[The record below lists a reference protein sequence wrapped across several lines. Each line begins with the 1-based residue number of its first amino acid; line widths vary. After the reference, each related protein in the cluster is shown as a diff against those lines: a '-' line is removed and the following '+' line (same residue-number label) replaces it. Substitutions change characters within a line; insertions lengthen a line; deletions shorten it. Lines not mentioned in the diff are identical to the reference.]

1 MEKKYINFVLTGDK
15 NYIIPITVAITSIL
29 INMDKSRICRFFLFT
44 TDFNESDINII
55 QKLKKKYN
63 FELINIDMNNYKD
76 FFDKMDI
83 STFKNKYISL
93 ATYYRLLMFKI
104 LPEDVDK
111 CFYIDGDMIVYTD
124 LLNIYDNLTEDKL
137 AAVVVEPLAMQHRK
151 SILSHCYE
159 IEDFKNFQKDALK
172 YPYFN
177 AGFFL
182 VNIKLAKELNIFEK
196 MFDFLN
202 RHPNPPYAD
211 QDILNAIIGQKYS
224 NLINYLEPS
233 YNIFCDIDYEQ
244 PFNDALYN
252 EEIIKKSFKNP
263 KVYHY
268 AGANKPWIN
277 TKVANYY
284 DIWWKYLKLSPY
296 RKMKNPK
303 KNKIIG
309 VIENDRYKI
318 YKILF
323 IKIIFKKKPRK
334 ENKPTKSNIDT
345 IGWWI
350 PIKSLRDSI
359 RNIYMNI
366 KNNLNQSN
374 SRIDN
379 LYPFIENGYSDIHKK
394 FDDLYTYVENR
405 LSDFHNSVKNMILSS
420 SIHPKIFTK
429 YLNVNKNKDVVLIAT
444 GPTLNNYIPIR
455 NCVNV
460 GVNHAFK
467 YNKVDLDYLFI
478 QDNKAL
484 TYNELKDSVN
494 YGISKCIKF
503 YGIISDREIER
514 TIPKKIY
521 ENSDCNIYIVERAWT
536 PFETFNYNISI
547 LPLPSFG
554 SIAFA
559 ALNFIAWTHPKRI
572 FLVGC
577 DCSAGGHF
585 VDNKDTSHYGY
596 MLYGWNQA
604 KLFLSYHYP
613 DIEIISINPIG
624 LKGMFKDIYSKDGK
638 YFDDDGKEFIF

>member
-29 INMDKSRICRFFLFT
+29 INMDKSRICRFFIFT
-44 TDFNESDINII
+44 TDFNESDINTIL
-55 QKLKKKYN
+55 KLKNKYN

-83 STFKNKYISL
+83 SAFKNKYISL

-104 LPEDVDK
+104 LPENVDK

-124 LLNIYDNLTEDKL
+124 LSNIYDNLTEDKL

-211 QDILNAIIGQKYS
+211 QDTLNAIIGQKYS

-252 EEIIKKSFKNP
+252 EEIIKVSFKNP

-323 IKIIFKKKPRK
+323 IKITFKKKPLK
-334 ENKPTKSNIDT
+334 NKPQKSDIDT
-345 IGWWI
+345 IVWCI

-359 RNIYMNI
+359 RNIYYEY

-374 SRIDN
+374 SRINN

-624 LKGMFKDIYSKDGK
+624 LKGMFKDIYSKELK
-638 YFDDDGKEFIF
+638 YFDNDGKEFIF

>member
-1 MEKKYINFVLTGDK
+1 MIKFFQKSETDKYI
-15 NYIIPITVAITSIL
+15 II
-29 INMDKSRICRFFLFT
+29 
-44 TDFNESDINII
+44 
-55 QKLKKKYN
+55 
-63 FELINIDMNNYKD
+63 
-76 FFDKMDI
+76 
-83 STFKNKYISL
+83 
-93 ATYYRLLMFKI
+93 
-104 LPEDVDK
+104 
-111 CFYIDGDMIVYTD
+111 
-124 LLNIYDNLTEDKL
+124 
-137 AAVVVEPLAMQHRK
+137 
-151 SILSHCYE
+151 
-159 IEDFKNFQKDALK
+159 
-172 YPYFN
+172 
-177 AGFFL
+177 
-182 VNIKLAKELNIFEK
+182 
-196 MFDFLN
+196 
-202 RHPNPPYAD
+202 
-211 QDILNAIIGQKYS
+211 
-224 NLINYLEPS
+224 
-233 YNIFCDIDYEQ
+233 
-244 PFNDALYN
+244 
-252 EEIIKKSFKNP
+252 
-263 KVYHY
+263 
-268 AGANKPWIN
+268 
-277 TKVANYY
+277 
-284 DIWWKYLKLSPY
+284 
-296 RKMKNPK
+296 
-303 KNKIIG
+303 
-309 VIENDRYKI
+309 
-318 YKILF
+318 KILF
-323 IKIIFKKKPRK
+323 IKITFKKKP
-334 ENKPTKSNIDT
+334 PKSDIDA
-345 IGWWI
+345 IVWWI

-359 RNIYMNI
+359 RNIYYEY
-366 KNNLNQSN
+366 KNNHNQSN

-379 LYPFIENGYSDIHKK
+379 LYPFIENWYSDIHKK
-394 FDDLYTYVENR
+394 FDDLYTYMENR

-503 YGIISDREIER
+503 YGIISDRDIEI
-514 TIPKKIY
+514 TIAKNIY
-521 ENSDCNIYIVERAWT
+521 ENNDCNIYMVERAAT
-536 PFETFNYNISI
+536 PFDSFNYDISI

-559 ALNFIAWTHPKRI
+559 ALNFILWTHPKRI

-638 YFDDDGKEFIF
+638 YFDNDEKEFII

>member
-29 INMDKSRICRFFLFT
+29 INMDKSRICRFFIFT
-44 TDFNESDINII
+44 TDFNESDINTIL
-55 QKLKKKYN
+55 KLKNKYN

-83 STFKNKYISL
+83 SAFKNKYISL

-104 LPEDVDK
+104 LPENVDK

-124 LLNIYDNLTEDKL
+124 LSNIYDNLTEDKL

-211 QDILNAIIGQKYS
+211 QDTLNAIIGQKYS

-323 IKIIFKKKPRK
+323 IKITFKKKPLK
-334 ENKPTKSNIDT
+334 NKPQKSDIDT
-345 IGWWI
+345 IVWCI

-359 RNIYMNI
+359 RNIYYEY

-374 SRIDN
+374 SRINN

-624 LKGMFKDIYSKDGK
+624 LKGMFKDIYSKELK
-638 YFDDDGKEFIF
+638 YFDNDGKEFIF

>member
-29 INMDKSRICRFFLFT
+29 INMDKSRICRFFIFT
-44 TDFNESDINII
+44 TDFNESDINTIL
-55 QKLKKKYN
+55 KLKNKYN

-104 LPEDVDK
+104 LPENVDK

-124 LLNIYDNLTEDKL
+124 LSNIYDNLTEDKL

-182 VNIKLAKELNIFEK
+182 VNIKLANELNIFEK
-196 MFDFLN
+196 MLDFLN
-202 RHPNPPYAD
+202 RFPNSPYAD
-211 QDILNAIIGQKYS
+211 QDILNAVIGQKYS
-224 NLINYLEPS
+224 ELINYLEPS

-252 EEIIKKSFKNP
+252 EEIIKASFKNP

-303 KNKIIG
+303 KKFIG
-309 VIENDRYKI
+309 VIQNDRYKI

-323 IKIIFKKKPRK
+323 IKITFKKKHRN
-334 ENKPTKSNIDT
+334 NKPQKSDIDT
-345 IGWWI
+345 IVWWI

-359 RNIYMNI
+359 RNIYYEY

-374 SRIDN
+374 SRINN

-547 LPLPSFG
+547 FPLPSFG

>member
-29 INMDKSRICRFFLFT
+29 VNMDKSRICRFFLFT

-224 NLINYLEPS
+224 NLINYLEPL

>member
-29 INMDKSRICRFFLFT
+29 VNMDKSRICRFFLLT

-405 LSDFHNSVKNMILSS
+405 LSDFHNSVKNMILYS

-521 ENSDCNIYIVERAWT
+521 KNSDCNIYIVERAWT

-585 VDNKDTSHYGY
+585 VDNNETSHYGY

>member
-29 INMDKSRICRFFLFT
+29 INMDKSRICRFFIFT
-44 TDFNESDINII
+44 TDFNESDINTIL
-55 QKLKKKYN
+55 KLKNKYN

-104 LPEDVDK
+104 LPENVDK

-124 LLNIYDNLTEDKL
+124 LSNIYDNLTEDKL

-211 QDILNAIIGQKYS
+211 QDTLNAIIGQKYS

-323 IKIIFKKKPRK
+323 IKITFKKKPLK
-334 ENKPTKSNIDT
+334 NKPQKSDIDT
-345 IGWWI
+345 IVWCI

-359 RNIYMNI
+359 RNIYYEY

-374 SRIDN
+374 SRINN

-624 LKGMFKDIYSKDGK
+624 LKGMFKDIYSKELK
-638 YFDDDGKEFIF
+638 YFDNDGKEFIF

>member
-29 INMDKSRICRFFLFT
+29 VNMDKSRICRFFLFT

-405 LSDFHNSVKNMILSS
+405 LSDFYNSVKNMILSS

-521 ENSDCNIYIVERAWT
+521 ENNDCNIYMVERAAT
-536 PFETFNYNISI
+536 PFDSFNYDISI

-554 SIAFA
+554 SIAFD

>member
-29 INMDKSRICRFFLFT
+29 VNMDKSRICRFFLFT

-124 LLNIYDNLTEDKL
+124 LSNIYDNLTEDKL

-224 NLINYLEPS
+224 NLINYLEPL

>member
-29 INMDKSRICRFFLFT
+29 VNMDKSRICRFFLFT

-224 NLINYLEPS
+224 NLINYLEPL

-503 YGIISDREIER
+503 YDIISDREIER

-577 DCSAGGHF
+577 DCSAGGNF

>member
-29 INMDKSRICRFFLFT
+29 VNMDKSRICRFFLFT

>member
-1 MEKKYINFVLTGDK
+1 MIKFFQKSETDKYI
-15 NYIIPITVAITSIL
+15 II
-29 INMDKSRICRFFLFT
+29 
-44 TDFNESDINII
+44 
-55 QKLKKKYN
+55 
-63 FELINIDMNNYKD
+63 
-76 FFDKMDI
+76 
-83 STFKNKYISL
+83 
-93 ATYYRLLMFKI
+93 
-104 LPEDVDK
+104 
-111 CFYIDGDMIVYTD
+111 
-124 LLNIYDNLTEDKL
+124 
-137 AAVVVEPLAMQHRK
+137 
-151 SILSHCYE
+151 
-159 IEDFKNFQKDALK
+159 
-172 YPYFN
+172 
-177 AGFFL
+177 
-182 VNIKLAKELNIFEK
+182 
-196 MFDFLN
+196 
-202 RHPNPPYAD
+202 
-211 QDILNAIIGQKYS
+211 
-224 NLINYLEPS
+224 
-233 YNIFCDIDYEQ
+233 
-244 PFNDALYN
+244 
-252 EEIIKKSFKNP
+252 
-263 KVYHY
+263 
-268 AGANKPWIN
+268 
-277 TKVANYY
+277 
-284 DIWWKYLKLSPY
+284 
-296 RKMKNPK
+296 
-303 KNKIIG
+303 
-309 VIENDRYKI
+309 
-318 YKILF
+318 KILF
-323 IKIIFKKKPRK
+323 IKITFKKKPRK
-334 ENKPTKSNIDT
+334 NKPQKSDIDT
-345 IGWWI
+345 IVWWI

-359 RNIYMNI
+359 RNIYYEY

-374 SRIDN
+374 SRINN

-503 YGIISDREIER
+503 YGIISDRDIEI
-514 TIPKKIY
+514 TIAKNIY
-521 ENSDCNIYIVERAWT
+521 ENNDCNIYMVERNAA
-536 PFETFNYNISI
+536 PFDSFNYDISI

-559 ALNFIAWTHPKRI
+559 ALNFILWTHPKRI

-638 YFDDDGKEFIF
+638 YFDDYGKEFII